1 MRRIDV
7 HDLAD
12 NASFNRFHVRVLA
25 WCLLVIIIDGYD
37 IAVAGAA
44 LPAIM
49 KDMGVEAST
58 AGFMASSALFGM
70 MFGAIFLGAL
80 SDRIGRKATISLCVF
95 LFSVFTAAAGLTN
108 DPVTFSVTRFIAG
121 LGIGGVMPNIVA
133 QMTEY
138 SPRKIR
144 SFMTTVMFSG
154 YAIGGILA
162 ALIGKQFIAGFGWQI
177 VFLAAGVPVLLI
189 PFILKSM
196 PESLSYLASRANQ
209 ARLRQAVAQIDP
221 SFQFSASDTFV
232 AEQQGQA
239 TGAPLARLFQDG
251 RGVSTVMFWVA
262 FFTGLFMIYALS
274 TWLTK
279 LMAMAGYSLGSA
291 LSFVI
296 ALNLGAVIGA
306 IGGGWLAD
314 RFHIKWVLVWMYAL
328 GAAFLYMMTIK
339 TSTEVLYLII
349 AAVGACT
356 TGAQIVAYAYSGQ
369 FYPGPVRST
378 GVGMAS
384 GVGRLGAIAAPMLIG
399 VIVSL
404 KLPLQQ
410 NFLVI
415 GAAGLVGALALRD
428 WLARWPLPV
437 SITSAPHPARRRLT
451 AAGLPRRLPAQA
463 TDPVEHRGRAAT
475 TPPDPGATPIRFS
488 SSLRYP

>member
-1 MRRIDV
+1 MQHIDV
-7 HDLAD
+7 QKLAD
-12 NASFNRFHVRVLA
+12 DARFNRFHARVLA

-44 LPAIM
+44 LPSIM
-49 KDMGVEAST
+49 KEMGVTAST

-80 SDRIGRKATISLCVF
+80 SDKIGRRWTISLCVF

-108 DPVTFSVTRFIAG
+108 DPVSFSVMRFIAG

-162 ALIGKQFIAGFGWQI
+162 AVIGKQFIAGFGWQI
-177 VFLAAGVPVLLI
+177 VFFAAGVPVLLI
-189 PFILKSM
+189 PFILKTM
-196 PESLSYLASRANQ
+196 PESLSFLVSRQNEKDLRALAQR
-209 ARLRQAVAQIDP
+209 IDP
-221 SFQFSASDTFV
+221 QLRLGAGATFRLP
-232 AEQQGQA
+232 QQDRA
-239 TGAPLARLFQDG
+239 TGVPVARLFQDG
-251 RGVSTVMFWVA
+251 RGFSTIMFWIA
-262 FFTGLFMIYALS
+262 FFTGLFMVYALS

-279 LMAMAGYSLGSA
+279 LMAMSGYSLGSA

-296 ALNLGAVIGA
+296 ALNVGAVVGA

-314 RFHIKWVLVWMYAL
+314 RFHIKWVLVVMYAL
-328 GAAFLYMMTIK
+328 GAAFLYLMTFK
-339 TSTEVLYLII
+339 TSTEMLYLLIG
-349 AAVGACT
+349 AVGACT

-369 FYPGPVRST
+369 FYPVSIRST

-384 GVGRLGAIAAPMLIG
+384 GIGRLGAIAAPVLIG
-399 VIVSL
+399 LIVSL
-404 KLPLQQ
+404 QLPLAQ

-415 GAAGLVGALALRD
+415 GAAGIVGALALACINHRLSASAQHAD
-428 WLARWPLPV
+428 EAASPAPASVMPAVAEAR
-437 SITSAPHPARRRLT
+437 S
-451 AAGLPRRLPAQA
+451 
-463 TDPVEHRGRAAT
+463 
-475 TPPDPGATPIRFS
+475 
-488 SSLRYP
+488 

>member
-1 MRRIDV
+1 MRHIDV
-7 HDLAD
+7 HELAD
-12 NASFNRFHVRVLA
+12 AAGFNRFHAKVLA
-25 WCLLVIIIDGYD
+25 WCFLVIIIDGYD

-44 LPAIM
+44 LPSIM
-49 KDMGVEAST
+49 KDLGVDAAT

-80 SDRIGRKATISLCVF
+80 SDKIGRRATIALCVF
-95 LFSVFTAAAGLTN
+95 LFSVFTAAAGLTS
-108 DPVTFSVTRFIAG
+108 DPVTFSITRFVAG

-138 SPRKIR
+138 APRRIR

-162 ALIGKQFIAGFGWQI
+162 AVIGKQFIAEFGWQI
-177 VFLAAGVPVLLI
+177 VFFAAGVPVLLI
-189 PFILKSM
+189 PFILKYM
-196 PESLSYLASRANQ
+196 PESLSYLASRPNQ
-209 ARLRQAVAQIDP
+209 APLRQIVQQLAP
-221 SFQFSASDTFV
+221 SFPCAANDVFV
-232 AEQQGQA
+232 TAHQGQSS
-239 TGAPLARLFQDG
+239 GVPVVKLFQEG
-251 RGVSTVMFWVA
+251 RGFSTVMFWIA

-296 ALNLGAVIGA
+296 ALNVGAIVGA

-328 GAAFLYMMTIK
+328 GGVFLYMMTFK

-349 AAVGACT
+349 GAVGACT

-384 GVGRLGAIAAPMLIG
+384 GIGRLGAIAAPVLIG
-399 VIVSL
+399 LIVSL

-415 GAAGLVGALALRD
+415 GAAGIVGALALAAINHGRSAST
-428 WLARWPLPV
+428 LAQPN
-437 SITSAPHPARRRLT
+437 PA
-451 AAGLPRRLPAQA
+451 
-463 TDPVEHRGRAAT
+463 VHNVAAT
-475 TPPDPGATPIRFS
+475 GAS
-488 SSLRYP
+488 S

>member
-1 MRRIDV
+1 MQHIDV
-7 HDLAD
+7 HKLAD
-12 NASFNRFHVRVLA
+12 EARFNNFHARVLA
-25 WCLLVIIIDGYD
+25 WCLLVIILDGYD

-44 LPAIM
+44 LPSIM
-49 KDMGVEAST
+49 KEMGVNAST

-80 SDRIGRKATISLCVF
+80 SDRIGRRWTISLCVL

-108 DPVTFSVTRFIAG
+108 DPVTFSVMRFIAG

-138 SPRKIR
+138 SPRQVR

-162 ALIGKQFIAGFGWQI
+162 AVIGKQFIASFGWQV
-177 VFLAAGVPVLLI
+177 VFFAAGVPVILI
-189 PFILKSM
+189 PFILKTM
-196 PESLSYLASRANQ
+196 PESLSFLVSRQNQRDLSEVVRQINPQLRLDASATFQ
-209 ARLRQAVAQIDP
+209 VPAQDRT
-221 SFQFSASDTFV
+221 A
-232 AEQQGQA
+232 
-239 TGAPLARLFQDG
+239 GAPVVRLFQDG
-251 RGVSTVMFWVA
+251 RGVSTIMFWIA

-279 LMAMAGYSLGSA
+279 LMAMSGYSLGSA

-314 RFHIKWVLVWMYAL
+314 RFHIKWVLVTMYAL
-328 GAAFLYMMTIK
+328 GSVFLYLMTFK
-339 TSTEVLYLII
+339 PSTEVLYVII

-369 FYPGPVRST
+369 FYPMSIRST

-384 GVGRLGAIAAPMLIG
+384 GIGRLGAIVAPVLIG

-415 GAAGLVGALALRD
+415 AAAGIVGALALACINHRQ
-428 WLARWPLPV
+428 
-437 SITSAPHPARRRLT
+437 SASEKHDLDRTT
-451 AAGLPRRLPAQA
+451 AAVSAAPANM
-463 TDPVEHRGRAAT
+463 R
-475 TPPDPGATPIRFS
+475 S
-488 SSLRYP
+488 